1 MSYKFRLTNT
11 FLKDK
16 KKLEIEVRNRI
27 TKGMKEILENPYSAG
42 IELVGNL
49 KGLWKKRIGKYRIIY
64 EIIESRKVVV
74 FHSVKLRKKVYR

>member
-49 KGLWKKRIGKYRIIY
+49 KGLWKK
-64 EIIESRKVVV
+64 E
-74 FHSVKLRKKVYR
+74 